1 MGNLIRAIGI
11 FLLISF
17 WIPTF
22 AQQAKSLS
30 VEEFDKEVRKKGVVV
45 IDVRTA
51 REFQSGHI
59 KNAINM
65 DFYAPDFTNKLKKL
79 DKKARVLIYCRSGN
93 RSGQALQLMQSIGFS
108 NFAELAGGTAS
119 WLAGGKTL
127 VQ

>member
-1 MGNLIRAIGI
+1 MGNFIRAIGI
-11 FLLISF
+11 ILLISF
-17 WIPTF
+17 WTPTF

-30 VEEFDKEVRKKGVVV
+30 VEQFDKEVRKKGVVV

-51 REFQSGHI
+51 QEFQSGHI
-59 KNAINM
+59 KNAINL

-79 DKKARVLIYCRSGN
+79 DKKAQVLIYCRSGN

-108 NFAELAGGTAS
+108 NFADLAGGTAS
-119 WLAGGKTL
+119 WLASGKTL

>member
-11 FLLISF
+11 LLLFSF
-17 WIPTF
+17 WTPTF

-30 VEEFDKEVRKKGVVV
+30 VEQFDKEVRKKDVVV

-51 REFQSGHI
+51 QEFQSGHI
-59 KNAINM
+59 KNAINL

-108 NFAELAGGTAS
+108 NFADLAGGTAS